1 MPNNSKD
8 PKATSMSTADKSL
21 AGQPKYWFGSTN
33 SVGGTASAVFQPDQS
48 TVNASANAFVKTISS
63 RVRSDLEEIEA
74 RRLADESVQVTSTGN
89 ANMDLIAAVVKNIR
103 EEFMRDVRDKVYADY
118 EGTVTVWKD
127 RVEKA
132 LRAELRDEVRQDVI
146 KVFKKK
152 GSKEFNELSEEVRME
167 MEAVKADL
175 KDQMTRDIQEEL
187 QRGQATMRAEMEK
200 KHKANLKNQLR
211 SEVRAE
217 LKREMRRSVKKQMR
231 QSILR
236 KLAQSDSEP
245 DSADDLEDEPPAVA
259 VSTEIIQAHLNNGHH
274 LADHQDQAP
283 AQSTQAPP
291 SAGDA
296 PTTRG
301 LTANVPPSR
310 ITSPADSSTTASSE
324 RRSKRKSE
332 ELEDETESEAAQR
345 KRIQYGPYSPSA
357 DYTYLYPPASPTRGH
372 LRHRAAKF
380 GDRHSKLPAAVQ
392 QSTAGQSRFIS
403 YSSQSP
409 VDETNYRRGRAAQRY
424 KQEYQAS
431 PPPVNYI
438 VDDVHGE
445 DPLINDHRPSGYLA
459 EVMRAEDPY
468 ANYTGEIASYGAEG
482 FREEESDSQQSCEEP
497 ADRQWPP
504 DMGYEGDDEPT
515 LVEHATSPPF
525 KKEDED
531 FDDGSTEAESTEK
544 SFMGDEND
552 LVTGGLRIIQYAPD
566 DDYDEDE
573 LPSPSLCHERRLS

>member
-1 MPNNSKD
+1 MPTNSKD
-8 PKATSMSTADKSL
+8 PETNSMSTAEKPL
-21 AGQPKYWFGSTN
+21 AGQPKYCFGSTN
-33 SVGGTASAVFQPDQS
+33 RVGGAASAVFQPNQS
-48 TVNASANAFVKTISS
+48 TVNASANAFIKTISS
-63 RVRSDLEEIEA
+63 RIRSDLEEIEA
-74 RRLADESVQVTSTGN
+74 KRLADESVQITSTGN

-103 EEFMRDVRDKVYADY
+103 QEFMRDVREKVYADY
-118 EGTVTVWKD
+118 EGTVMVWKD
-127 RVEKA
+127 RVERA
-132 LRAELRDEVRQDVI
+132 LRVELREEVRKDVI

-152 GSKEFNELSEEVRME
+152 GSKEFNELSEEVRKE

-175 KDQMTRDIQEEL
+175 KAQMTRDIQEEL
-187 QRGQATMRAEMEK
+187 QRGQVTMRAELEK

-211 SEVRAE
+211 SEVRVE
-217 LKREMRRSVKKQMR
+217 LKREMRHSVKKQMR

-245 DSADDLEDEPPAVA
+245 DSADDLKEQPPAVA
-259 VSTEIIQAHLNNGHH
+259 VSIDPIQAHLTNGHH

-301 LTANVPPSR
+301 STANVPPSR
-310 ITSPADSSTTASSE
+310 IPSPADSLTTASSE

-332 ELEDETESEAAQR
+332 ELEDETGSEAAQR

-357 DYTYLYPPASPTRGH
+357 DYTNFYPPPSPTRGH
-372 LRHRAAKF
+372 LRPRAAKS
-380 GDRHSKLPAAVQ
+380 GGRRSKSPAAVQ
-392 QSTAGQSRFIS
+392 RPSAGRSRFIS
-403 YSSQSP
+403 NSSQSS
-409 VDETNYRRGRAAQRY
+409 VDEVNHRRGRAAQRY

-431 PPPVNYI
+431 PPPMNYI
-438 VDDVHGE
+438 FDVHGE
-445 DPLINDHRPSGYLA
+445 DPFANDHRPSGYLA
-459 EVMRAEDPY
+459 EIMRAEDPY
-468 ANYTGEIASYGAEG
+468 ANYTGEIASYGTEG
-482 FREEESDSQQSCEEP
+482 LREEESGSQQSWEEP

-504 DMGYEGDDEPT
+504 DTGYEGDDEPT

-573 LPSPSLCHERRLS
+573 PPSPSRCHERRLS